1 VLWKLPE
8 ISAPPETLFYI
19 GPLPITNSLL
29 LSIISGAIVIT
40 FFLVATRN
48 PKLIP
53 RPLQNLI
60 EWMTQGLLNIC
71 EEVAGRENGRRFF
84 KWVAAIFFLVLV
96 ANWWSV
102 IPGVGTIG
110 VKNPEVPGCEAV
122 NELNTIILTG
132 ANSNCYTPLL
142 RPPSTDLNFT
152 LALALITV
160 IMTQVYGFRILGVS
174 KQLGRYFTLKD
185 GPIGLIVGLLEL
197 LLEPLRII
205 SLSFR
210 LFGNVFAGE
219 VLLVVIGFLLP
230 VVGPIPF
237 YFLEIFVGFIQAYV
251 FAFLTLMYFT
261 LGTTPHGH
269 DDHQEEHAAE
279 VEAEAQGRAERALSH
294 R

>member
-1 VLWKLPE
+1 
-8 ISAPPETLFYI
+8 
-19 GPLPITNSLL
+19 
-29 LSIISGAIVIT
+29 
-40 FFLVATRN
+40 
-48 PKLIP
+48 
-53 RPLQNLI
+53 
-60 EWMTQGLLNIC
+60 
-71 EEVAGRENGRRFF
+71 
-84 KWVAAIFFLVLV
+84 
-96 ANWWSV
+96 
-102 IPGVGTIG
+102 
-110 VKNPEVPGCEAV
+110 V
-122 NELNTIILTG
+122 NELNTIFLTG
-132 ANSNCYTPLL
+132 AYSNCYTPLL

-160 IMTQVYGFRILGVS
+160 IMTQVYGFKILGVG

-197 LLEPLRII
+197 LLEPLRVI

-279 VEAEAQGRAERALSH
+279 IEAEAEGKAQRALAN

>member
-8 ISAPPETLFYI
+8 ISAPPETLFFI

-29 LSIISGAIVIT
+29 LSIISGVIVIT
-40 FFLVATRN
+40 FFLLATRN

-102 IPGVGTIG
+102 VPGIGTIG
-110 VKNPEVPGCEAV
+110 VKNTEIPGCEGV
-122 NELNTIILTG
+122 TEIVLTG
-132 ANSNCYTPLL
+132 PHSNCYTPLL

-160 IMTQVYGFRILGVS
+160 IMTQVYGFRILGVG

-185 GPIGLIVGLLEL
+185 GPIGLVVGLLEL

-230 VVGPIPF
+230 VLGPIPF

-269 DDHQEEHAAE
+269 DDHQEEHAGE
-279 VEAEAQGRAERALSH
+279 VEAIAEGKAERALSRH
-294 R
+294 

>member
-1 VLWKLPE
+1 MLWKLPE

-29 LSIISGAIVIT
+29 LSIISGAVVIT
-40 FFLVATRN
+40 FFLLATRH
-48 PKLIP
+48 PRLIP

-84 KWVAAIFFLVLV
+84 KWVASIFFLVLV

-102 IPGVGTIG
+102 IPGIGTIG
-110 VKNPEVPGCEAV
+110 IKNPNIEGCEGV
-122 NELNTIILTG
+122 NELGTIFLTG
-132 ANSNCYTPLL
+132 DYSKCYTPLL
-142 RPPSTDLNFT
+142 RPPATDLNFT

-160 IMTQVYGFRILGVS
+160 IMTQVYGFKILGVG

-185 GPIGLIVGLLEL
+185 GPIGLVVGLLEL
-197 LLEPLRII
+197 LLEPLRVI

-219 VLLVVIGFLLP
+219 VLLIVISFLLP
-230 VVGPIPF
+230 VLGPIPF
-237 YFLEIFVGFIQAYV
+237 YFLELFVGFIQAYV
-251 FAFLTLMYFT
+251 FAFLALMYFT

-269 DDHQEEHAAE
+269 EDHQEEHAAE
-279 VEAEAQGRAERALSH
+279 VEAEAQGRAERALSQ

>member
-8 ISAPPETLFYI
+8 ISAPPETLFYL

-40 FFLVATRN
+40 FFLLATRK
-48 PKLIP
+48 PQLIP

-102 IPGVGTIG
+102 IPGIGTIG
-110 VKNPEVPGCEAV
+110 VKNAEIAGCEGV
-122 NELNTIILTG
+122 NELGTIFLTG
-132 ANSNCYTPLL
+132 DYSKCYTPLL

-152 LALALITV
+152 LALAIITV
-160 IMTQVYGFRILGVS
+160 IMTQVYGFRILGVRE
-174 KQLGRYFTLKD
+174 QLGRYFTLKD
-185 GPIGLIVGLLEL
+185 GPIGLFVGLLEL

-279 VEAEAQGRAERALSH
+279 VEAIAEGKAQRALSH
-294 R
+294 S

>member
-8 ISAPPETLFYI
+8 ISAPPETLFFI

-29 LSIISGAIVIT
+29 LSIISGAVVIT
-40 FFLVATRN
+40 FFLLAARH
-48 PKLIP
+48 PRLIP

-84 KWVAAIFFLVLV
+84 KWVAAIFFLVLI

-102 IPGVGTIG
+102 IPGIGTIG
-110 VKNPEVPGCEAV
+110 IKNAEIPGCEGV
-122 NELNTIILTG
+122 NEINTIFLTG
-132 ANSNCYTPLL
+132 QYSNCYTPLL

-160 IMTQVYGFRILGVS
+160 IMTQVYGFRILGVG

-185 GPIGLIVGLLEL
+185 GPIGLVVGLLEL
-197 LLEPLRII
+197 LLEPLRVI

-219 VLLVVIGFLLP
+219 VLLIVIGFLLP
-230 VVGPIPF
+230 VLGPIPF

-251 FAFLTLMYFT
+251 FAFLALMYFT

-269 DDHQEEHAAE
+269 EDHQEEHAAE
-279 VEAEAQGRAERALSH
+279 VEAEAQGQAERALSQ

>member
-8 ISAPPETLFYI
+8 ISAPPETLFFI

-40 FFLVATRN
+40 FFLLATRH

-102 IPGVGTIG
+102 IPGIGTIG
-110 VKNPEVPGCEAV
+110 IKNAEIPGCEGV
-122 NELNTIILTG
+122 NEINTIFLTG
-132 ANSNCYTPLL
+132 QYSNCYTPLL
-142 RPPSTDLNFT
+142 RPPATDLNFT

-160 IMTQVYGFRILGVS
+160 IMTQVYGFRILGVG

-185 GPIGLIVGLLEL
+185 GPIGLVVGLLEL
-197 LLEPLRII
+197 LLEPLRVI

-219 VLLVVIGFLLP
+219 VLLIVIGFLLP

-251 FAFLTLMYFT
+251 FAFLALMYFT

-269 DDHQEEHAAE
+269 EDHQEEHAAE
-279 VEAEAQGRAERALSH
+279 VEAEAQGRAERVLAQ